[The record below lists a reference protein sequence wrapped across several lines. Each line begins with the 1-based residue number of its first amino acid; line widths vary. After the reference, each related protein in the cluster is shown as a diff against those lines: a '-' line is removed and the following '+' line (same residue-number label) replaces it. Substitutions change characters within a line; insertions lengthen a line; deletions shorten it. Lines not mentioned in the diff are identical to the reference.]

1 MNDTET
7 VPPETMRASV
17 DPSFNLPPAQQPAP
31 TNTAGGN

>member
-31 TNTAGGN
+31 TTTAGGN